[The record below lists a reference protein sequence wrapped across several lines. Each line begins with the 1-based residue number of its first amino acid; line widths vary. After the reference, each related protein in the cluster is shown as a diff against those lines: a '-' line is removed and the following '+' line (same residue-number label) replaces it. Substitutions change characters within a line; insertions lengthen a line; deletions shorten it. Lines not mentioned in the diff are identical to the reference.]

1 MPSNQRIERKKK
13 IPVDT
18 APVMTARVLLV
29 VIGVHIRFSP
39 PHKLQLVT
47 TGTSKEGTTNSAT
60 ERKG

>member
-1 MPSNQRIERKKK
+1 MPNNQRIERKKK
-13 IPVDT
+13 MPVDT
-18 APVMTARVLLV
+18 APVMTARVLV
-29 VIGVHIRFSP
+29 VIGVSTRFSP